1 MSNQISEAV
10 EEFSSQTSPDDY
22 IYELAR
28 SAATGDEAA
37 LEELLTNRH
46 FTRVVRTISLA
57 LVRHSARE
65 SYQEARDL
73 EQSRHS
79 ARGSYQE
86 ARDLEQSV
94 YIQVWRE
101 LPSLL
106 EYRDPFSFYA
116 WLRQIARNTHL
127 DRERSAEHR
136 AREAKSVVAEHEPA
150 TSETQTTNVA
160 LKEAISE
167 LDVRSRIV
175 LGKSVAGV
183 STEEIAR
190 ELGVSVATVYR
201 TIKKIQKSLVA
212 RIQRPI
218 PTVDWDAL
226 VKRIVESQDVETIFD
241 ESLAEIEEIRSRMQQ
256 VQSDIDRQKATTRS
270 MIAELGFV

>member
-10 EEFSSQTSPDDY
+10 EQFSNQTSPEDY

-57 LVRHSARE
+57 LVRRSPRG
-65 SYQEARDL
+65 SYQDARDL
-73 EQSRHS
+73 EQSI
-79 ARGSYQE
+79 
-86 ARDLEQSV
+86 
-94 YIQVWRE
+94 YIQVWRR

-106 EYRDPFSFYA
+106 EHRDPSSVNS
-116 WLRQIARNTHL
+116 WLYRIARNTHL
-127 DRERSAEHR
+127 DRERSAAHR
-136 AREAKSVVAEHEPA
+136 AREAKSVVAEQDPA
-150 TSETQTTNVA
+150 TSETQTTSVA
-160 LKEAISE
+160 LEEAIGE
-167 LDVRSRIV
+167 LDFRSRIV
-175 LGKSVAGV
+175 LGKWAAGE
-183 STEEIAR
+183 SAEEIAR
-190 ELGVSVATVYR
+190 ELGVSAKTVYR
-201 TIKKIQKSLVA
+201 TINKIQKSLAA
-212 RIQRPI
+212 RIEHPI